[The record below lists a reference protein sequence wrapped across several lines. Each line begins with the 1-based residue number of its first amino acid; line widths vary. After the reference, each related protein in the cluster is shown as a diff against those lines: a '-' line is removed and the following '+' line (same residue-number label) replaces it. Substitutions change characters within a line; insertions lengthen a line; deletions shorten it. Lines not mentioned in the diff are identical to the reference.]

1 MTTGRTAEGVVERA
15 AEILFD
21 RIGLRP
27 DPTMRGRLRRAVS
40 DDMVELGQDPGTY
53 LDALAA
59 GGDALQGLLNRITV
73 QETAFFRHPEHF
85 EVLASHVLPT
95 LPRPVKIWSAGCA
108 NGQEAFSLAMLLDE
122 QDVEGFVIATDVS
135 TTALQRTESARYL
148 GREISGLSPG
158 RIARYLTPTANGW
171 QVNTAIRDRVST
183 LRHNLVDPLP
193 LEVRSCHVIFCR
205 NVLIYLSAQHV
216 RALLDR
222 IADTFPAATAIFL
235 GAAETIWQVSDRFRA
250 VPVGDTFLYRQVVA
264 DQAAAKARVQQTVSA
279 STARPGRTTVRARV
293 ERVAR
298 ERDRRPPPPTGAAGQ
313 IPSEPPSVSADALAK
328 AADDA
333 MAAGDYAA
341 AVVAFRK
348 YAYLVPDDPVAQ
360 LQLGLA
366 LEALGDEPSAQRA
379 YAAAR
384 HALMR
389 PDSANSAPTFEG
401 YAAGELVS
409 LLDWKQRRAAR

>member
-1 MTTGRTAEGVVERA
+1 VTTGRTSEGVVERA

-40 DDMVELGQDPGTY
+40 DDMIELGQDPGTY

-122 QDVEGFVIATDVS
+122 LDVEGSVIATDVS

-158 RIARYLTPTANGW
+158 RIARYLIPMANGW
-171 QVNTAIRDRVST
+171 QVTTAIRDRVST

-250 VPVGDTFLYRQVVA
+250 VPVGNTFLYRQVVA
-264 DQAAAKARVQQTVSA
+264 DQTAAKAQVQQTVSA
-279 STARPGRTTVRARV
+279 GTARPRRTTVRARV
-293 ERVAR
+293 ERVTR
-298 ERDRRPPPPTGAAGQ
+298 ERDRRPPPGGDARP
-313 IPSEPPSVSADALAK
+313 IPLEPPSVSADALAK

-384 HALMR
+384 HALLR
-389 PDSANSAPTFEG
+389 PDSASSTPTFEG